1 MFGAVAM
8 IISIAAFIL
17 VHEAGHFLAARATGM
32 KATEAFIGFGPRIWS
47 TTRGD
52 TEYGIKAIPFGGY
65 VRILGMNPYEEI
77 DPADAGKTYREKKFW
92 QKSFVVLS
100 GVVLNFIMAYLM
112 LFFLLWVSGLVETN
126 TTISG
131 VTTSLPDG
139 TTSPAAAAGIQEG
152 DTLLRIDGI
161 ELESWEQ
168 ATQVIA
174 ARPGQT
180 IEIDI
185 ERNGAPQTLTAE
197 LEPVNPISGVEV
209 GFLGVSPG
217 VTQIEIGPFQA
228 AGSAGRLF
236 GDLTKESVFA
246 IGRLVRPSSLID
258 LGGALFG
265 DTQVADDIRP
275 VSPIGL
281 AQIGTQVDRVGIEGL
296 VFILA
301 SVNII
306 LGIFNAIPL
315 YPLDGGHFAVA
326 LYEKVTKR
334 EADIRKLVPIAAA
347 VIALMVFLGAVAII
361 LDVTNPLAL

>member
-1 MFGAVAM
+1 MYGALAM
-8 IISIAAFIL
+8 IFSIAMFIL
-17 VHEAGHFLAARATGM
+17 VHEAGHFVAARATGM

-65 VRILGMNPYEEI
+65 VRILGMNPYEDI
-77 DPADAGKTYREKKFW
+77 DPDDVGRTYREKKFW
-92 QKSFVVLS
+92 QKSVVVLA
-100 GVVLNFIMAYLM
+100 GVALNFLMAYIM

-131 VTTSLPDG
+131 VTENLGDG
-139 TTSPAAAAGIQEG
+139 TPSPAAVAGLQEG
-152 DTLLRIDGI
+152 DELLRIDGI
-161 ELESWEQ
+161 GLESWEQ
-168 ATQVIA
+168 ATDLIA
-174 ARPGQT
+174 ARPGT
-180 IEIDI
+180 PIDI
-185 ERNGAPQTLTAE
+185 EIQRNGVIETLTAE
-197 LEPVNPISGVEV
+197 LAPTNPISGEEV

-217 VTQIEIGPFQA
+217 ITEISIGPFEA

-236 GDLTKESVFA
+236 IDLVRESLAA

-258 LGGALFG
+258 LGGTLFG
-265 DTQVADDIRP
+265 DTEVADDIRP

-281 AQIGTQVDRVGIEGL
+281 AQIGTQVDRVGVEGL

-306 LGIFNAIPL
+306 LGIFNSVPL

-334 EADIRKLVPIAAA
+334 EADVRKLVPIAAA

-361 LDVTNPLAL
+361 LDLTDPLAL